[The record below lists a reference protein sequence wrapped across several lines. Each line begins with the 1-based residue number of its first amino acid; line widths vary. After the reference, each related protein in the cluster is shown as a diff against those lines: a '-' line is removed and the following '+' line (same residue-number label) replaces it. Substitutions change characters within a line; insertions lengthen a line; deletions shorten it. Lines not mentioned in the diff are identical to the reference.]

1 MAKVK
6 TLQPRLATLGSRLQP
21 ASTESRYGKGR
32 GGRPWRRLRNEI
44 LRRDGFVCI
53 PCKTQGRIKLATEV
67 DHIVP
72 MFEGG
77 SDAKANLQAICTEC
91 HKAKTQAEAH
101 RAGR

>member
-1 MAKVK
+1 MSLR
-6 TLQPRLATLGSRLQP
+6 TLPARVQTLSPRLKTEGA
-21 ASTESRYGKGR
+21 ESRYGQGR

-44 LRRDGFVCI
+44 LRRDGFLCQ
-53 PCKTQGRIKLATEV
+53 PCKAQKRTKLATEV

-91 HKAKTQAEAH
+91 HAVKTKAEAH
-101 RAGR
+101 RARS